1 MHLFVEHGEYIY
13 WSEQIF
19 LDIFVLVCLP
29 VSVSLLSHKY
39 QSDTPGHTPVMTSQL
54 TCLNLLLLLLLL
66 AVSSSLPLHHGEGE
80 AGEHL
85 QANHQTHHFNQD
97 KRSKF
102 YNRNYL
108 LYLRNRIDPFFPIG
122 DLTGRYK
129 VTG

>member
-1 MHLFVEHGEYIY
+1 MHLFVEYYEYIY
-13 WSEQIF
+13 WSELICPGY
-19 LDIFVLVCLP
+19 LCVGVP
-29 VSVSLLSHKY
+29 PSVGVLLSHKY

-85 QANHQTHHFNQD
+85 KANHQTHHFNQD

>member
-1 MHLFVEHGEYIY
+1 MVSTYTGLNRSV
-13 WSEQIF
+13 
-19 LDIFVLVCLP
+19 LDIFVSVSLP